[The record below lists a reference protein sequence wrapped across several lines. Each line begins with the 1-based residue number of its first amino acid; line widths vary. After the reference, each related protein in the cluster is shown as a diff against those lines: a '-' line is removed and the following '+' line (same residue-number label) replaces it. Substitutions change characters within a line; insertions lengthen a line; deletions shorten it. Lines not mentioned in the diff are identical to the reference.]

1 MERFRHYLCLLA
13 RLHLDE
19 RLRGKLD
26 PSDVVQ
32 EVLLKA
38 HRHRDDC
45 RGQTEAEQAAWLRQI
60 LTTTLADAAR
70 RFLQAQGRDVGREQ
84 SLDDRVA
91 ESSAR
96 LEAWLAD
103 GQSSPSEQAVRQEE
117 LLRLA
122 AGLAVLPDEQRQA
135 VELRHLHG
143 LAVGEV
149 ARRMGRSRAAASGLV
164 RRGLEALRHYLG
176 EGILT

>member
-1 MERFRHYLCLLA
+1 MERFRHYLGLLV
-13 RLHLDE
+13 RLQLDE

-45 RGQTEAEQAAWLRQI
+45 RGQSEAEQAAWLRQI
-60 LTTTLADAAR
+60 LTNTLADAAR
-70 RFLQAQGRDVGREQ
+70 RFLLAQGRDVGRERA
-84 SLDDRVA
+84 LDDRA
-91 ESSAR
+91 ADSSAR

-103 GQSSPSEQAVRQEE
+103 GQSSPSERAARQEE

-122 AGLAVLPDEQRQA
+122 AGLAALPDEQRQA

-143 LAVGEV
+143 LSVGEV
-149 ARRMGRSRAAASGLV
+149 AQRLGRSRASAAGLL
-164 RRGLEALRHYLG
+164 RRGLETLRNHLG
-176 EGILT
+176 EET

>member
-38 HRHRDDC
+38 HRHKDDC

-70 RFLQAQGRDVGREQ
+70 RFLLAQGRDVGREQ
-84 SLDDRVA
+84 SLDDRA
-91 ESSAR
+91 ADSSAR
-96 LEAWLAD
+96 LEAWLSD
-103 GQSSPSEQAVRQEE
+103 GQSSPSE
-117 LLRLA
+117 
-122 AGLAVLPDEQRQA
+122 
-135 VELRHLHG
+135 
-143 LAVGEV
+143 
-149 ARRMGRSRAAASGLV
+149 RA
-164 RRGLEALRHYLG
+164 
-176 EGILT
+176 